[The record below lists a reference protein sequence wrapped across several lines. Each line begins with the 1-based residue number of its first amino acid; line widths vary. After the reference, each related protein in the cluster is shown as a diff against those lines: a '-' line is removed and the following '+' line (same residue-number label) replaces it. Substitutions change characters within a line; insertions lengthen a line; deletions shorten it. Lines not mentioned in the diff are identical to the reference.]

1 MSNAGAGPAD
11 GDAGRE
17 EAYAR
22 FARIRVQTSPPPNEL
37 PGILPIGQFLGRS
50 ATVAAVLLE
59 IHAYAAGLE
68 FRLTYRGR
76 AAEHHPPITLTDPG
90 LAKRIG
96 LPVGTPPQVEVL
108 LPDATQ
114 AVAIGLSDAARRLE
128 TPGQVLVG
136 PRGGGGNDQFD
147 ADYWL
152 TPNPRCALTFRF
164 TWPEQNLPT
173 TTLDLDEQALH
184 AATAAAVTLWPWD
197 LTADVWTPG

>member
-1 MSNAGAGPAD
+1 
-11 GDAGRE
+11 
-17 EAYAR
+17 
-22 FARIRVQTSPPPNEL
+22 
-37 PGILPIGQFLGRS
+37 
-50 ATVAAVLLE
+50 VLLE

-114 AVAIGLSDAARRLE
+114 AVAIGLSDAARRLG

-152 TPNPRCALTFRF
+152 TPNPRCTLTFRV

-184 AATAAAVTLWPWD
+184 AARAAITLWPWD
-197 LTADVWTPG
+197 LTADVRTPG